1 MSNWFERCEC
11 GEYVNVKHECIY
23 NDKDLMIQHLQD
35 NESVSNT
42 LKPCPFC
49 GSKAKLFEQNLGFS
63 IVCQDEN
70 LLCNVRLCYCN
81 SEEEALQVWN
91 RRVI

>member
-1 MSNWFERCEC
+1 MEKEDQNCLNC
-11 GEYVNVKHECIY
+11 GHNVKAC
-23 NDKDLMIQHLQD
+23 DLGYYENCEWIPDPD